1 MQAALLS
8 NPLDC
13 ESWTTLT
20 SLPVTRGDTLSLRI
34 ASTLARLALSSGSIA
49 AHPACSLETTAHA
62 LTVRPRALVRS
73 TGKLRDEHRALMLA
87 AWRKAVAFDGSAG
100 SRAPSFHYR
109 HAVVRGHASLASE
122 LCDWS
127 NYDDAAKVIEWALQ
141 LQRAQ
146 GGEGLFAN
154 VTVKSVVAHGA
165 VMARAMDVGLS
176 LWKEIVGP
184 LQTAGGGED
193 KNLEI
198 KGRCLLLHKLQFAAE
213 CVAVDRAPFH
223 HTSSPHPPSI
233 TTSSPYSPPIF
244 APDTKTPTPCG

>member
-1 MQAALLS
+1 
-8 NPLDC
+8 
-13 ESWTTLT
+13 
-20 SLPVTRGDTLSLRI
+20 
-34 ASTLARLALSSGSIA
+34 
-49 AHPACSLETTAHA
+49 
-62 LTVRPRALVRS
+62 
-73 TGKLRDEHRALMLA
+73 MLA

-213 CVAVDRAPFH
+213 CVAVDRA
-223 HTSSPHPPSI
+223 
-233 TTSSPYSPPIF
+233 
-244 APDTKTPTPCG
+244 